1 LYYDIKALYE
11 IDFLNNECGCTIV
24 VCHVHDVQSKKK
36 ILNVKIKDG
45 NQCIKST
52 RQMKAQVDTT
62 PKKKKSK
69 QSTKKRVKILC
80 K

>member
-1 LYYDIKALYE
+1 VP
-11 IDFLNNECGCTIV
+11 F

-36 ILNVKIKDG
+36 TFNIKIKEG
-45 NQCIKST
+45 NPFIKST

-62 PKKKKSK
+62 
-69 QSTKKRVKILC
+69 QKKRKKQTMNKNKVKTLC